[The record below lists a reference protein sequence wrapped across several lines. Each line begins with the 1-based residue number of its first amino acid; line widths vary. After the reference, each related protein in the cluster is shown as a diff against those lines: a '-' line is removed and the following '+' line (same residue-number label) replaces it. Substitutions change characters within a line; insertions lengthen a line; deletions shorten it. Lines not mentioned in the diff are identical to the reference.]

1 MVDLGPLSPMCL
13 HSGAVPVEDLGGE
26 RVATLCPDC
35 NKQLPAEWQP
45 EPPSYSRLFFDPSLV
60 SDTRLVKRWRR
71 R

>member
-1 MVDLGPLSPMCL
+1 MVELGPLLPVCL
-13 HSGAVPVEDLGGE
+13 HDGAVPVEDLDGE

-35 NKQLPAEWQP
+35 DEQLPAEWRP
-45 EPPSYSRLFFDPSLV
+45 EPPSYSRLFFDRNLV